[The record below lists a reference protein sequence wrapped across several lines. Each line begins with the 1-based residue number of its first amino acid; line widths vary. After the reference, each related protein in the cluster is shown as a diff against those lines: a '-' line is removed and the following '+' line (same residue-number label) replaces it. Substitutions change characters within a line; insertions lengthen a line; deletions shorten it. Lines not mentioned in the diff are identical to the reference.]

1 VEVPVA
7 DVQLSED
14 VPNFK
19 KGADPET
26 GVLAGQRL
34 EGTYQKLGTGPITVW
49 RRKNGRL
56 EVISGR
62 HRLDLARRSGEK
74 TIPAQ
79 VVDEAKGFTRDMALT
94 FDAEANI
101 RDGQGSVEDYAHYF
115 KNTPQLSEEAAGARG
130 LLSRAKGKAGWDLGR
145 NAADDLQALWQAGKI
160 SEAQALAI
168 TRAAPGNDAAQ
179 RIGSKFALQ
188 GKPADFLHHV
198 VKAALAESRG
208 SERALDLFGSDDSA
222 LKAMEEQ
229 AKRAASIQG
238 KIRSQ
243 IQAVSGA
250 AKNPETAKEMGVDV
264 NDPEAVLGKVNELKA
279 ELARWENW
287 PLQPDLVKRVREEAG
302 KLQEDAPEYRLEGP
316 ETVEEQKA
324 RLAREAAEQKKKA
337 EREKLEQRAARPLK
351 GTRGDL
357 GQGDLLGGGDLF
369 SESRDLSDAIDEVA
383 RQHYGR
389 PYAQLRPEEQYAV
402 RMRVVRQR
410 LARESEGK
418 AFPGPGPGAGANLQG
433 RQPPG
438 NAAGRQRVA
447 RGKPQPP
454 DAGNAET
461 SAAARELQ
469 PATTATEAAP
479 PTTDPVAE
487 RIAYLLREKK
497 QLANQLPQKA
507 NRGGLV
513 AQMRYVEGQLD
524 ELQAHRE
531 QPRTPEECGRGWS
544 NSSRNGSRS
553 AAVFGN
559 SPKGGRMTWR

>member
-1 VEVPVA
+1 
-7 DVQLSED
+7 

-188 GKPADFLHHV
+188 GKPAEFLHHV

-208 SERALDLFGSDDSA
+208 SERALDLFGNDDSA

-302 KLQEDAPEYRLEGP
+302 KLQEEAPEYRLEGP

-351 GTRGDL
+351 GTQGDL

-369 SESRDLSDAIDEVA
+369 SESRDLSDAIDEVCAATLWSALCPTAA
-383 RQHYGR
+383 RRTVRRPHAGR
-389 PYAQLRPEEQYAV
+389 PPKARPPK
-402 RMRVVRQR
+402 RRQSVSR
-410 LARESEGK
+410 TGSGRGCEPSRTAAAWKRGRTAACCSWK
-418 AFPGPGPGAGANLQG
+418 ATT
-433 RQPPG
+433 
-438 NAAGRQRVA
+438 
-447 RGKPQPP
+447 P
-454 DAGNAET
+454 DAG
-461 SAAARELQ
+461 RRK
-469 PATTATEAAP
+469 PAP
-479 PTTDPVAE
+479 PTAS
-487 RIAYLLREKK
+487 Y
-497 QLANQLPQKA
+497 NQPPPK
-507 NRGGLV
+507 
-513 AQMRYVEGQLD
+513 
-524 ELQAHRE
+524 
-531 QPRTPEECGRGWS
+531 PRRRRPTR
-544 NSSRNGSRS
+544 
-553 AAVFGN
+553 
-559 SPKGGRMTWR
+559 